1 MTEPFDLDPAA
12 EADLVALADGCVGPC
27 RRSELEARVAADPAL
42 AAALGRQRRALALL
56 AADAPCPSAALL
68 ERMGALAADRAPYG
82 RLSALIAALQQLVV
96 PRQRR

>member
-1 MTEPFDLDPAA
+1 MSEPLDLDPAD
-12 EADLVALADGCVGPC
+12 EADLVALADGCLSPC
-27 RRSELEARVAADPAL
+27 RSPEVEARVAADPAV

-68 ERMGALAADRAPYG
+68 ERLGANRAPYG
-82 RLSALIAALQQLVV
+82 RVASLVAALQQLAV

>member
-1 MTEPFDLDPAA
+1 MSEPLDLDPAD
-12 EADLVALADGCVGPC
+12 EADLVALADGCLPAC
-27 RRSELEARVAADPAL
+27 RSAEVEARVAADPAV

-68 ERMGALAADRAPYG
+68 ERVGAAARAPCG
-82 RLSALIAALQQLVV
+82 RVPALIAALPQLVV